1 MLTQDELKCVRVYSY
16 LQRQLAPKRQEQ
28 KRSNWIERRMEKL
41 ENKTANKK
49 QLKEKRDRRVVSSDG
64 GGKKEEREWIKEKRR
79 R

>member
-1 MLTQDELKCVRVYSY
+1 
-16 LQRQLAPKRQEQ
+16 
-28 KRSNWIERRMEKL
+28 MEKL

>member
-1 MLTQDELKCVRVYSY
+1 MILPGIVEQQYYSTQCRANMLTQDELKCVRVYSY

-49 QLKEKRDRRVVSSDG
+49 Q
-64 GGKKEEREWIKEKRR
+64 
-79 R
+79 